1 MNVLHAIIFYESMN
15 ATTCP
20 LLVME
25 VLHMQCCTPI
35 AFTPQQW
42 QHLLAATSH
51 TMTNTYA
58 TFYTQ

>member
-1 MNVLHAIIFYESMN
+1 MPFTGNGGATYAALHTEIVAL
-15 ATTCP
+15 T
-20 LLVME
+20 L
-25 VLHMQCCTPI
+25 
-35 AFTPQQW
+35 QQW